1 MNGGLL
7 AGFVAAL
14 VAFALTPLF
23 RHIGRRLGWTD
34 TPNERSSHRAPTPRN
49 GGKAIMMG
57 IAAGLVTAEA
67 YRDLTILTVVIVTGV
82 LSLLGAIDDAKDLR
96 WSLKLA
102 VQLVATV
109 TILSIPAFRMH
120 FALAL
125 VAAFWI
131 IGVTNGFNFMD
142 GVNGIASAEATVCGL
157 TMGALLLAAGD
168 RSGAAV
174 SFAVAGAAFGFFIWN
189 GATGSI
195 FMGDVGS
202 LPLGFLLSVLVLRGA
217 TVGIAPWVM
226 ALPLLPFLLDTGITL
241 LRRTVRREVI
251 FRAHRTHYY
260 QRLTDLG
267 WSHLSVTMLWV
278 ALAAAA
284 AAVSLRWNVLH
295 GFRFVLYGIVIA
307 VNLAVIT
314 VIELRHRALGAIA
327 TDSSSNAVVRVESRS
342 TAASSAEDR
351 TGRRSKD

>member
-1 MNGGLL
+1 
-7 AGFVAAL
+7 
-14 VAFALTPLF
+14 
-23 RHIGRRLGWTD
+23 
-34 TPNERSSHRAPTPRN
+34 
-49 GGKAIMMG
+49 
-57 IAAGLVTAEA
+57 
-67 YRDLTILTVVIVTGV
+67 
-82 LSLLGAIDDAKDLR
+82 
-96 WSLKLA
+96 
-102 VQLVATV
+102 
-109 TILSIPAFRMH
+109 
-120 FALAL
+120 
-125 VAAFWI
+125 
-131 IGVTNGFNFMD
+131 
-142 GVNGIASAEATVCGL
+142 
-157 TMGALLLAAGD
+157 MGALLLAAGD